1 VTLGD
6 LPAVHGAG
14 VGFALR
20 DAELR
25 ASAHQ
30 GDQIQIV
37 AEARSS
43 GAAWAKLHETGD
55 LSVGLADPYQSIE
68 LHLATGVA
76 IVSAVESNPATM
88 LPNYVLTVIRM
99 DPVTAVPTDIDPGIV
114 DVQELNDV
122 DSFTTAQGQL
132 YALVESM

>member
-6 LPAVHGAG
+6 LPAVHIAG